1 MVQRH
6 QFGDAVLFPSGASK
20 SLIDQSRPQQ
30 VRQLD
35 SCWNLRDLDQR
46 NNETEPDYLNLPL
59 NELLSPSTKV
69 TASRMRIRIA
79 ATCG

>member
-1 MVQRH
+1 M
-6 QFGDAVLFPSGASK
+6 LSPSPAALPSPSSISPAHSK
-20 SLIDQSRPQQ
+20 SGSPIHAGTYGIWIRE
-30 VRQLD
+30 
-35 SCWNLRDLDQR
+35 R